1 MARCMSLNAGV
12 RMPKRK
18 LDEKVWR
25 RRTIEQNII
34 ASLKRRVRS
43 DELEDEQWL
52 RFKGMVQAGDEV
64 WYYITPRETW
74 TEFFPR
80 CGREGYALV
89 RDDRVVEEILLSI
102 S

>member
-1 MARCMSLNAGV
+1 ML
-12 RMPKRK
+12 KRPSK
-18 LDEKVWR
+18 EREWA

-34 ASLKRRVRS
+34 ASLKRRVRP
-43 DELEDEQWL
+43 DDLEDEQWL
-52 RFKGMVQAGDEV
+52 QFKDQMQEGDEI

-74 TEFFPR
+74 TDFFPH

-89 RDDRVVEEILLSI
+89 RDDKVIDEILLSI